1 MSGCEVGELQAVFAV
16 HVDSNRPVEDVAASV
31 AMDSFTLQVD
41 NEQYIAFRRNLLAVE
56 ACHTP
61 GRVEELEVMFAQRH
75 DGLAGSVD
83 DVEER
88 RVVDTF
94 DSECFHCLEGCGDRH
109 FIGCVGTHAHCRR
122 ILADAFHGALS
133 IAMAPLMKLQPL

>member
-1 MSGCEVGELQAVFAV
+1 
-16 HVDSNRPVEDVAASV
+16 
-31 AMDSFTLQVD
+31 MDSFTLQVD

-122 ILADAFHGALS
+122 ILADAFHGALVDS
-133 IAMAPLMKLQPL
+133 NGSVDEVAAVVGIEVEQRRVGGIARKSQIWHFAVGGG